1 MRSQA
6 LRRAA
11 AIACLAAG
19 SASAQPA
26 PDTQAL
32 RREIDALRA
41 DYEARMQA
49 LEQRLKAA
57 EAAVAQQPPAA
68 PPPAAAPAVAA
79 VAATPQ
85 PTAAGRGLLD
95 ISMILSGQYTRTRLD
110 PATFRIRG
118 FPLPP
123 DAEIGPGTRGF
134 SLAESELTLTAN
146 VDPYFRGVGTFSISP
161 QDEISAEEAFIETTS
176 LGHGLGLRAG
186 RFFSGIGYLNSQHA
200 HTWDFADAPLAYQ
213 AMLGTQFADDG
224 LQLTWL
230 APTDRFFQLGL
241 ELGRGRT
248 FPGSDSSRNGAGAVA
263 LTAHVGDDIGESS
276 SWRAG
281 LSFLHANANDQALLA
296 TDAAGNDVATA
307 FGGSSRVWVADA
319 VWKWAPQGN
328 ATRRNFKLQ
337 GEYLHST
344 RDGALVVDPAG
355 LAAPGSFRAAQS
367 GWYLQAVYQF
377 MPRWRV
383 GLRTERLD
391 PGTPDLGAAGGLL
404 GLDLGHARK
413 NTMMVDYNP
422 SEFSRIR
429 LQVAQDRARPG
440 GASDLQWWLQYQM
453 SLGVHGAHSF

>member
-1 MRSQA
+1 
-6 LRRAA
+6 
-11 AIACLAAG
+11 
-19 SASAQPA
+19 
-26 PDTQAL
+26 
-32 RREIDALRA
+32 
-41 DYEARMQA
+41 
-49 LEQRLKAA
+49 
-57 EAAVAQQPPAA
+57 
-68 PPPAAAPAVAA
+68 